1 VTQLCAG
8 NWQLVSVADPCGV
21 SVTDTG
27 ANVRTVVVSA
37 PGPQG
42 PAGAAGSGGG
52 GGNEGGIGGGGLLA
66 GLADVSIGA
75 VGNGDLLTFDAA
87 SSVWTNAPRS
97 QITDGGNF

>member
-1 VTQLCAG
+1 MTQLCAG
-8 NWQLVSVADPCGV
+8 NWQLV

-42 PAGAAGSGGG
+42 PAGSPGTGGG
-52 GGNEGGIGGGGLLA
+52 DGGIGGGGLLA
-66 GLADVSIGA
+66 GLADVSIGT
-75 VGNGDLLTFDAA
+75 VGNGDLLTYDAA